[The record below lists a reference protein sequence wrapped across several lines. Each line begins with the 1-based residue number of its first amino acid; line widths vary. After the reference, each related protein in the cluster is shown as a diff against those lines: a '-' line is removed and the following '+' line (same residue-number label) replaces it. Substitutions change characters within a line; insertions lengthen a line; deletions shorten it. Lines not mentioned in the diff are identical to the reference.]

1 MSRKKMPTPI
11 SVPIEM
17 PDDLPIIRDNSEL
30 MFSQEE
36 VVKKSSKGVGA
47 VVVHHVVTFLQ
58 ILMVLALGAWSYVTY
73 KNTELFVAPE
83 PGQRNALEPYLVD
96 AQIQRLDQAL
106 RVYEALNEKF
116 PVTLD
121 VLVEEGLLEPSDLD
135 YPASSIYRYQ
145 RFGEGFKLEGPRT
158 QTNTS
163 VSQEDALIFD
173 EQQ

>member
-1 MSRKKMPTPI
+1 MSRRKLPTPI

-30 MFSQEE
+30 LFPQD
-36 VVKKSSKGVGA
+36 VVATKSSKGVGA

-58 ILMVLALGAWSYVTY
+58 ILMVLGLGAWSYVTY
-73 KNTELFVAPE
+73 KNTALFEAPE
-83 PGQRNALEPYLVD
+83 PGQRNALEPYVVD
-96 AQIQRLDQAL
+96 AQVQRIEQAL

-121 VLVEEGLLEPSDLD
+121 VLVEDGLLEPSDLD
-135 YPASSIYRYQ
+135 YPASSVYRYQ
-145 RFGEGFKLEGPRT
+145 RFGESFKLEGPRT

-163 VSQEDALIFD
+163 ASQEDALIFD